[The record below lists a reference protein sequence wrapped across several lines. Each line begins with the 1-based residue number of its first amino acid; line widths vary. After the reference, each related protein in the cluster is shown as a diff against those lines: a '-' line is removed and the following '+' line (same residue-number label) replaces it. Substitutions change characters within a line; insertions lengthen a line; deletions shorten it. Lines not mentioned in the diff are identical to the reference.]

1 MELYQLKTFV
11 TVAELGHLTR
21 AAERL
26 HISQPAVSG
35 QMRSLEEELGVA
47 LFERVPGGS
56 SLTRAGAH
64 LLPFAE
70 KVLAAATDLRG
81 EVQSMQGRVQGKLR
95 VGTVSDPTYLRLG
108 EFLSGMV
115 ERYPLIEIELHKEV
129 SGDALD
135 QLRSGELDATY
146 FFGKSLPPQTDGIR
160 LGEMTYRVI
169 APLEW
174 KARMAKADWADIAAM
189 PWIMMPESSA
199 YHLVLM
205 DAFGERGLEPQKIIE
220 SDQASVITDLVASGV
235 GLSLAREE
243 IALTG
248 RDAGR
253 WVLWEPA
260 RLEISLWFV
269 HMPDSARDPAVQAL
283 VKGVSE
289 VWAEP
294 SAPSLVAAARVAA
307 APVAHP

>member
-146 FFGKSLPPQTDGIR
+146 FFGKSLPLQTDGIR

-174 KARMAKADWADIAAM
+174 KSRVAKADWADIAAM

-243 IALTG
+243 IALAG

-294 SAPSLVAAARVAA
+294 SASPLVVAARVAA
-307 APVAHP
+307 AAVVHP

>member
-146 FFGKSLPPQTDGIR
+146 FFGKSLPLQTDGIR

-174 KARMAKADWADIAAM
+174 KSRVAKADWADIAAM

-243 IALTG
+243 IALAG

-294 SAPSLVAAARVAA
+294 SVSPLVVAARVADA
-307 APVAHP
+307 AVTHP